1 MLRIIF
7 ILLFVYLCV
16 IIVRRMLFPGTGAK
30 TNTRFYY
37 QKHTSRPG
45 GPGGPTAD
53 NRSQARK
60 NLEQIEDADFEVI
73 EEKDKKEQERH

>member
-16 IIVRRMLFPGTGAK
+16 IIVRRLLFPGTAAK

-37 QKHTSRPG
+37 QKYSSRQA
-45 GPGGPTAD
+45 GPAAG
-53 NRSQARK
+53 NRTQAGK

-73 EEKDKKEQERH
+73 EEKDKEEEKRKN

>member
-16 IIVRRMLFPGTGAK
+16 IIVRRMLFPGSGAK

-37 QKHTSRPG
+37 QKYSSRT
-45 GPGGPTAD
+45 GGPTAD

-60 NLEQIEDADFEVI
+60 NLDQIEDADFEVI
-73 EEKDKKEQERH
+73 EEKEKKEHERN

>member
-16 IIVRRMLFPGTGAK
+16 IIVRRMLFPKPGAK

-37 QKHTSRPG
+37 QKYSSRQG
-45 GPGGPTAD
+45 SPTGD
-53 NRSQARK
+53 NRAQARK
-60 NLEQIEDADFEVI
+60 NLEQIEDADFEI
-73 EEKDKKEQERH
+73 IDEKDKEEEKRKN